1 MKTLFIS
8 PVSATFELENNDAY
22 FAPKPFNVYINGK
35 EVITNNKT
43 NCFSVYDLNP
53 DTEYQINVNE
63 KTYNFKTKPVSEIVT
78 TKGICNNGEVNVT
91 EELQKLIDSCKKGSL
106 LVFEEGT
113 YFITSLK
120 FKSDLTI
127 YLKKGAT
134 ILGNTNPKDYDFIP
148 ANEFVDGEF
157 KERGIWE
164 GVASPMML
172 SIINFFDCKN
182 TFLVGEG
189 TINGQA
195 QFGPWWIDVKN
206 KPYVRP
212 HLIFINNSENIV
224 LEGINV
230 KNSPSWTIHP
240 YFVKNLGIYDIYIEN
255 PKDSPNT
262 DGIDPQF
269 VVNCDIIGVH
279 FSVGDDCIAVKS
291 GKLDLGRKYNQK
303 SEHIT
308 IRNCWMQYGHGGVVL
323 GSEISR
329 GLSDLKC
336 DRCFFDHTDR
346 GLRIKVR
353 RGRGDICQIDNIF
366 FDNIKMDGVLTPIT
380 MNMFYFCD
388 PDGKTEYVYTKEK
401 LPVDSRTPYLGK
413 FTFSNIHAT
422 NCEYAAGYFYGLP
435 EKFIK
440 EVNII
445 DSSFEFNKDAK
456 CGKPVM
462 MSFAEECSKKGFVC
476 YNVDTLNLKN
486 VTLKGNVGERV
497 ELHEVKKV
505 KDE

>member
-1 MKTLFIS
+1 MKILYVS
-8 PVSATFELENNDAY
+8 PVSATFELENNDVY
-22 FAPKPFNVYINGK
+22 YAPKPFNVYINGK
-35 EVITNNKT
+35 EIISDNKT
-43 NCFSVYDLNP
+43 NCFSVFNLSP

-63 KTYNFKTKPVSEIVT
+63 KSYTFKTKSVSEIKT

-91 EELQKLIDSCKKGSL
+91 KELQDLIDSCKKDSL

-134 ILGNTNPKDYDFIP
+134 IIGNTNPKDYEYIP
-148 ANEFVDGEF
+148 ANEFVNGEF

-164 GVASPMML
+164 GASSPMML
-172 SIINFFDCKN
+172 SIINLIDCKN
-182 TFLVGEG
+182 TSIVGEG
-189 TINGQA
+189 TIDGRA
-195 QFGPWWIDVKN
+195 HLGPWWINVKN
-206 KPYVRP
+206 LPYVRP
-212 HLIFINNSENIV
+212 HLIFINNSENIN
-224 LEGINV
+224 LQGINV

-240 YFVKNLGIYDIYIEN
+240 YFVNNLGVYDIYIEN

-269 VVNCDIIGVH
+269 VKNCEIIGVH
-279 FSVGDDCIAVKS
+279 FSVGDDCVAIKS
-291 GKLDLGRKYNQK
+291 GKIDLGRKYNKK
-303 SEHIT
+303 SENIV
-308 IRNCWMQYGHGGVVL
+308 IRNCWMQYGHGAVVL
-323 GSEISR
+323 GSEISC
-329 GLSDLKC
+329 GLSNMKC

-353 RGRGDICQIDNIF
+353 RGRGDICQIDNVE
-366 FDNIKMDGVLTPIT
+366 FDNIRMDGVLTPIT

-413 FTFSNIHAT
+413 FTFSNIKAT

-440 EVNII
+440 EVNVI
-445 DSSFEFNKDAK
+445 DSIFEFKDNA
-456 CGKPVM
+456 GEGTPAM
-462 MSFAEECSKKGFVC
+462 MSFAESCSKKGFVA
-476 YNVDTLNLKN
+476 YNLDTLNLKN
-486 VTLKGNVGERV
+486 VTLKGINGERV
-497 ELHEVKKV
+497 EAHEVKKV

>member
-1 MKTLFIS
+1 MKILFIS
-8 PVSATFELENNDAY
+8 AISASFEIENNESY
-22 FAPKPFNVYINGK
+22 FAPNSYDIFLNDKLVLKNV
-35 EVITNNKT
+35 KT
-43 NCFSVYDLNP
+43 NTFSLYDLVP
-53 DTEYQINVNE
+53 DTDYEIKVLDE
-63 KTYNFKTKPVSEIVT
+63 TIKFKTKAVSETKT
-78 TKGICNNGEVNVT
+78 THDIDKSGDKNVT
-91 EELQKLIDSCKKGSL
+91 KELQKLIDSCSKDSL
-106 LVFEEGT
+106 LVFEEGK

-134 ILGNTNPKDYDFIP
+134 ILGNPNLEDYEYIP
-148 ANEFVDGEF
+148 EREVVDGVT

-164 GVASPMML
+164 GIPSKMCL

-182 TFLVGEG
+182 TSLIGEG
-189 TINGQA
+189 TIDGRA
-195 QFGPWWIDVKN
+195 QMGTWWIDVKHL
-206 KPYVRP
+206 PYVRP
-212 HLIFINNSENIV
+212 HLIFINNCENIV
-224 LEGINV
+224 LDSINI

-240 YFVKNLGIYDIYIEN
+240 YFVKNLGVYNLYIEN

-269 VVNCDIIGVH
+269 VVNCEIIGVH
-279 FSVGDDCIAVKS
+279 FSVGDDCIAIKS
-291 GKLDLGRKYNQK
+291 GKLELARMYNQK
-303 SEHIT
+303 SENIT
-308 IRNCWMQYGHGGVVL
+308 IRNCWMQFGHGAVVL

-329 GLSDLKC
+329 GLSNLVC
-336 DRCFFDHTDR
+336 NRCFFDHTDR

-353 RGRGDICQIDNIF
+353 RGRGDICQIDNIE

-401 LPVDSRTPYLGK
+401 LPVDDRTPYLGK
-413 FTFSNIHAT
+413 FTFKNIKAT

-435 EKFIK
+435 EKFIG
-440 EVNII
+440 EINII
-445 DSSFEFNKDAK
+445 NSSFEFNKDAR
-456 CGKPVM
+456 CGKPAM
-462 MSFAEECSKKGFVC
+462 MSFAEECSKKGFVA

-486 VTLKGNVGERV
+486 VTLAGNVGPRV
-497 ELHEVKKV
+497 ECHDVLRV